1 MTSDTTDSRDS
12 GRSVANGI
20 PPKSHAPR
28 MFDRI
33 APRYDLL
40 NRLLSMRRDIVWRRR
55 LAAMIHDGDRLQ
67 VLDVATGTADVILT
81 ILKRR
86 ANVADGIGL
95 DMAGQMLLL
104 GQKKATAD
112 GFRDRLGFVH
122 GDALSLPFASESFDA
137 VTIAF
142 GIRNVV
148 DVPLALREM
157 QRVLKPGGKAL
168 ILEFSLPTN
177 RLLRAGYLMY
187 FRHVLPRLGSI
198 ISGDGSAYRYLNE
211 TVEDFPYGSA
221 FCRVMDEAGFE
232 EVRVELLTFGI
243 ASIYSGLRK

>member
-1 MTSDTTDSRDS
+1 MTSDTTNSRDS
-12 GRSVANGI
+12 GRNVASGI

-40 NRLLSMRRDIVWRRR
+40 NRLLSGRRDVVWRRR
-55 LAAMIHDGDRLQ
+55 LAAMIPDGDRLQ

-86 ANVADGIGL
+86 KNVAEGVGL

-104 GQKKATAD
+104 GQKKAVAD
-112 GFRDRLGFVH
+112 GFRDRLRFVH
-122 GDALSLPFASESFDA
+122 GDALALPFAPESFDA

-157 QRVLKPGGKAL
+157 RRILKPGGKAL

-187 FRHVLPRLGSI
+187 FRHVLPRLGSL

-221 FCRVMDEAGFE
+221 FCRLMEEAGFV
-232 EVRVELLTFGI
+232 EVRAEQLTCGI
-243 ASIYSGLRK
+243 ASIYTGLRK